1 MNLLITGSSGFLG
14 NIISQYF
21 EDTIQDFVW
30 KISRSKTELERS
42 IHVDLSKEIPNLENL
57 SFDLVIHCAGKAHII
72 PKSLDEKQ
80 SFYTVNVEG
89 TKNLLLGIEALTIKP
104 KAFVFISSVA
114 VYGISSGNLLPET
127 TMLAAKDPYGQSK
140 IEAEK
145 LVCEWGLKNNIII
158 TILRLPLVVG
168 ENPPGNLKNMLNAIK
183 KGYYFRI
190 GGGAAKRSMVLGK
203 DVAKII
209 PKVATIGGVYNL
221 TDGHHPTFSEL
232 ENMLLIRYQI
242 HKRIKSIPM
251 PVAKVL
257 AQIGNFIEKITTKP
271 FIFNSNK
278 LEKIT
283 SSLTFSDTL
292 ARERLGWNPES
303 ILNYYKAED

>member
-14 NIISQYF
+14 SIISQYF
-21 EDTIQDFVW
+21 ENTIQDFVW
-30 KISRSKTELERS
+30 KISRTKTELERS
-42 IHVDLSKEIPNLENL
+42 IHVDLSKEIPNLKNL

-72 PKSLDEKQ
+72 PKTLEEKQ

-89 TKNLLLGIEALTIKP
+89 TKNLLLGIETLTIKP

-127 TMLAAKDPYGQSK
+127 TILAAKDPYGQSK

-145 LVCEWGLKNNIII
+145 LVWEWGLKNNITIA
-158 TILRLPLVVG
+158 ILRLPLVVG

-190 GGGAAKRSMVLGK
+190 GDGKAKRSMVLGK
-203 DVAKII
+203 DVAKVI
-209 PKVATIGGVYNL
+209 PIVATKGGIYNL
-221 TDGHHPTFSEL
+221 TDGHHPTFGEL
-232 ENMLLIRYQI
+232 ENILLLSYHIKR
-242 HKRIKSIPM
+242 RIKSIPM
-251 PVAKVL
+251 PIAKVL
-257 AQIGNFIEKITTKP
+257 AYIGDSIEKITKKP

-292 ARERLGWNPES
+292 ARENLGWNPVS
-303 ILNYYKAED
+303 ILNHYKPKY